1 MRLSTPLTVFL
12 TLVLFHFS
20 HASNNGPGTLE
31 GHITTSDGKPAAS
44 VTITLIG
51 TSKNTVTGED
61 GTFSINKIP
70 TGNYQVEISLVGYET
85 VVREVS
91 IEQNKTIFIDVRLNV
106 SSTSLQQVIITSGKS
121 KYSHKET
128 DQVARMP
135 LRTLENPQVYQVV
148 GKALMNDQL
157 VTDRADIY
165 QNIAG
170 AVPNFAV
177 GGSQGMNMRGFANTT
192 GLLNG
197 MITSAIVPLN
207 PAILERVDAMKGP
220 SGTLFGSNRNASF
233 GGAFNYITK
242 KPYERFGGSL
252 SYTGGSF
259 ELNSFAA
266 DVNTPLDNK
275 KDMLLRVNVAS
286 QREGSFQDQGFA
298 NNYVIA
304 PSFSYQVNDRMKFML
319 DVNLTRSTFSTN
331 TFSIG
336 SLSNTTV
343 RNFKNLSLPYKRSLT
358 NNSMDVNSGLNN
370 IQARLEYTLSDK
382 WVSQTNYLFSE
393 GYYNHFY
400 WTTSNM
406 LTDSTFSRI
415 VRNQTPETFG
425 NMQLQQNFVGDYN
438 IGTLRNRMVIGLDYN
453 YTYNRLNRVT
463 TTYDTVNI
471 HKPIGDFNAEKLNAL
486 SYQKGFSASKTNSS
500 SYGLYVSDVLN
511 ITPALMTMLSLRV
524 DRFSTDGTYTVSTGL
539 YTGGYTQTTLSPK
552 FGLVYQP
559 IKNKLSFFANY
570 LNGFVNLGPLLE
582 PDNSVLK
589 LKAQTGDQWEAGVK
603 FDILKNKLNGS
614 ISYYNISVGNAT
626 RTQLINGQTWVFQ
639 DGTQRSKGYEL
650 EIIANPVP
658 GLNIIAGYSQNE
670 NKYTK
675 ASAGL
680 QGKLATAA
688 PKQVGNIWV
697 SYSVPGGKWKGIGW
711 GAGGNYV
718 SDSWFET
725 TNSFVL
731 PAYVLLSASLFY
743 DQARYRVTL
752 KGNNLSDSKYW
763 NSNGT
768 AQKSMNFLASITL
781 KF

>member
-1 MRLSTPLTVFL
+1 MRLSTYLTFCLTVL
-12 TLVLFHFS
+12 LFHFS
-20 HASNNGPGTLE
+20 HAANNGPGALE

-51 TSKNTVTGED
+51 TGKNTVTGED

-70 TGNYQVEISLVGYET
+70 AGSYQVEISLVGYEP

-91 IEQNKTIFIDVRLNV
+91 IEPNKTIFIDVQLKV
-106 SSTSLQQVIITSGKS
+106 SSTHLQQVIITSGKS

-148 GKALMNDQL
+148 GKALIDDQL

-165 QNIAG
+165 RNIAG

-177 GGSQGMNMRGFANTT
+177 GGSQGMSMRGFANTT

-207 PAILERVDAMKGP
+207 PAVLERVDAMKGP

-242 KPYERFGGSL
+242 KPYERLGGSL

-259 ELNSFAA
+259 ELSSFAA
-266 DVNTPLDNK
+266 DINTPLDNK
-275 KDMLLRVNVAS
+275 KDMLLRINVAS

-304 PSFSYQVNDRMKFML
+304 PSFSYQVNDKMKFLL

-336 SLSNTTV
+336 SLNNTTV
-343 RNFKNLSLPYKRSLT
+343 RSFKDLALPYKRSLT

-370 IQARLEYTLSDK
+370 IQARLEYRLSGG
-382 WVSQTNYLFSE
+382 WTSQTNYLFSE

-425 NMQLQQNFVGDYN
+425 NVQLQQNFVGDHK
-438 IGTLRNRMVIGLDYN
+438 IGTLRNRMIIGLDYN

-471 HKPIGDFNAEKLNAL
+471 HRPIGDLNAEKLNTL

-500 SYGLYVSDVLN
+500 SYGVYVSDVLN
-511 ITPALMTMLSLRV
+511 ITSVLMTMVSLRV

-539 YTGGYTQTTLSPK
+539 YAGGYTQATLSPK

-559 IKNKLSFFANY
+559 VKNKISLFANY
-570 LNGFVNLGPLLE
+570 LNGFVNLGPLVE

-589 LKAQTGDQWEAGVK
+589 LKAQTGDQWEVGAK

-614 ISYYNISVGNAT
+614 ISYYDISVGNAT
-626 RTQLINGQTWVFQ
+626 RTQLVNGQTWVFQ

-675 ASAGL
+675 ASADL
-680 QGKLATAA
+680 QGKFATAA

-697 SYSVPGGKWKGIGW
+697 SYSVLNGKCKGLGW
-711 GAGGNYV
+711 GAGGNFV
-718 SDSWFET
+718 GDSWFET

-731 PAYVLLSASLFY
+731 PGYALLSVSLFY

-752 KGNNLSDSKYW
+752 KGNNLSNSEYW

-768 AQKSMNFLASITL
+768 AQKPLNFLAGITL
-781 KF
+781 KL